1 MHSYPHFCHRPF
13 GSDSSHY
20 CKAVT
25 VRAVLLLC
33 IVDVIT
39 AGNSIVASLQ
49 FEMDTLL
56 ELVVFEVDIG
66 KRLARK
72 ATFDGNQ

>member
-1 MHSYPHFCHRPF
+1 MHSYLHFCHRPF

-25 VRAVLLLC
+25 GRAVLLLC

-39 AGNSIVASLQ
+39 AGNSTAASLQ